1 MKGELTGLFL
11 WSSPHAVIGA
21 LILEVLLRE
30 EESGGERE
38 RRGKAWQVQRG
49 SRVEG
54 WKGEGG
60 EAKVESVGGGEM
72 DLGEGRG

>member
-1 MKGELTGLFL
+1 M
-11 WSSPHAVIGA
+11 
-21 LILEVLLRE
+21 
-30 EESGGERE
+30 

-60 EAKVESVGGGEM
+60 EAKVESVGGGG
-72 DLGEGRG
+72 GERWTEVREGVSR

>member
-1 MKGELTGLFL
+1 M
-11 WSSPHAVIGA
+11 
-21 LILEVLLRE
+21 RE
-30 EESGGERE
+30 E

-60 EAKVESVGGGEM
+60 EAKVESVGEGGGEM
-72 DLGEGRG
+72 D

>member
-30 EESGGERE
+30 GER
-38 RRGKAWQVQRG
+38 
-49 SRVEG
+49 
-54 WKGEGG
+54 
-60 EAKVESVGGGEM
+60 GGGEGK
-72 DLGEGRG
+72 GERREGWRK